1 MSTKNS
7 SRNRNIRF
15 FSILFFL
22 ICCDA
27 LCLYK
32 EWNIAAW
39 VFSALAGLL
48 LGLKIYFSIKN
59 YREKLKKIRYE
70 KWKVECERQQQ
81 QMQQL
86 EQQKRLQLEQK
97 MIKEIPEI
105 VEMFKSITVK
115 SWSDLASFESVRS
128 MNSSFFN
135 LKTDDVTYNEQQE
148 KLCGLWRDA
157 KASMVDMKLSD
168 LVQVSDSKEQLV
180 FNGELFRF
188 AVSELWYR
196 INSIHDDE
204 ELQKLYKHFKDLR
217 KKLEG
222 KEAYSGYGALR
233 QTLHGYGELPKIFK
247 INSIEFL
254 NV

>member
-22 ICCDA
+22 ICFDA

-39 VFSALAGLL
+39 VFSAFAGLL
-48 LGLKIYFSIKN
+48 LGFKIYFSIKA
-59 YREKLKKIRYE
+59 YKEKRKQIKYQQ
-70 KWKVECERQQQ
+70 WKADDERRQQQ
-81 QMQQL
+81 IRQL
-86 EQQKRLQLEQK
+86 EEQKRLQYEQQ
-97 MIKEIPEI
+97 MIKEIPGI

-115 SWSDLASFESVRS
+115 SWGDLALFEKTRTKYDG
-128 MNSSFFN
+128 FFN
-135 LKTDDVTYNEQQE
+135 LKTDNVEYNEQQE
-148 KLCGLWRDA
+148 KLYKFWIDA
-157 KASMVDMKLSD
+157 KASMADMKLSD

-204 ELQKLYKHFKDLR
+204 ELQKLYKHFKDLQ

-222 KEAYSGYGALR
+222 KEAYSGYRALR
-233 QTLHGYGELPKIFK
+233 QTLHGYGELPKIFR
-247 INSIEFL
+247 INDIQFQ